1 MESIRMA
8 FIRQARRTIGIM
20 AIAGL
25 AAGITL
31 HAQEKLGDATFVP
44 SVGQAGKD
52 VVWVPT
58 PEPMVE
64 KMLDLAKVTPQ
75 DFVMDLGSGDGRN
88 VIAAG
93 KRGARAVGVEYNP
106 DMVALSQRL
115 AKAAGVSDKVTF
127 IQGDMYEADI
137 SKASVMALFLLP
149 SNMLKLRDK
158 FANLPPGSRIVSN
171 TFTIEDWTPEEEIT
185 IEGDCTSWCRAMLY
199 IVPAKVG
206 GTWRMSDGEL
216 AISQTY
222 QTVTAILKNGTQ
234 STELR
239 GKMIGEEIR
248 LSGGGREL
256 VGRVNGNRI
265 EGKGWSATRVGS

>member
-1 MESIRMA
+1 MA
-8 FIRQARRTIGIM
+8 FIRQVRRTIGII
-20 AIAGL
+20 AITGL
-25 AAGITL
+25 VAGITT
-31 HAQEKLGDATFVP
+31 HAQQPAEGQATFVP
-44 SVGQAGKD
+44 TVGQAGKD

-88 VIAAG
+88 VIAAA
-93 KRGARAVGVEYNP
+93 KRGARGVGVEYNP
-106 DMVALSQRL
+106 DMVALSNRL
-115 AKAAGVSDKVTF
+115 AKEAGVTDKATF

-158 FANLPPGSRIVSN
+158 FANLRPGSRIVSN
-171 TFTIEDWTPEEEIT
+171 TFTIEDWTPEEEVT
-185 IEGDCTSWCRAMLY
+185 IEGDCSAWCRAMLY
-199 IVPAKVG
+199 IVPAKVN
-206 GTWRMSDGEL
+206 GTWRMGDGEL
-216 AISQTY
+216 AISQTF
-222 QTVTAILKNGTQ
+222 QTVTAVLKNGAQ

-239 GKMIGEEIR
+239 GKMVGEEIR

-256 VGRVNGNRI
+256 IGKVNGNRI
-265 EGKGWSATRVGS
+265 EGKGWSATKVGS